1 MGEIEGELT
10 MSQSDLMQARPLT
23 IPLPDRG
30 GDVAGLEFGPTD
42 RPIDLVFSHA
52 NGFNARTYCSIL
64 GPLATDFRILALDQR
79 GHGLTRLPTVLEGR
93 NSWDQVAEDLL
104 AVILALDLGD
114 VTLAGHSMGGTSSL
128 LASARCPDRV
138 KALVL
143 FDPVII
149 PAEFVASIP
158 PGESGASPLAQGA
171 LKRRAEFPSKAAVIE
186 SYTGKG
192 AFRSWSP
199 TMLAD
204 YVEDGFRDTPQGTVT
219 LACAPA
225 WEASNFSS
233 QGHDTAAAFDLSQA
247 PTHILKA
254 EIGSTCR
261 IETREEALLATGRYR
276 IETVPG
282 ASHFLPMERPDLV
295 VASLKEA
302 MS

>member
-1 MGEIEGELT
+1 MDEIEGELT
-10 MSQSDLMQARPLT
+10 MSLSDLTPPRARA
-23 IPLPDRG
+23 IPLPDRDG
-30 GDVAGLEFGPTD
+30 EVAALEFGPPD
-42 RPIDLVFSHA
+42 RPVDLVFSHA
-52 NGFNARTYCSIL
+52 NGFNARTYRSIL
-64 GPLATDFRILALDQR
+64 GPLAADFRILALDQR

-104 AVILALDLGD
+104 AVILALDLQG

-128 LASARCPDRV
+128 MASARCPDRV

-149 PAEFVASIP
+149 PGELVAAAP
-158 PGESGASPLAQGA
+158 PGEGASPLAQGA

-192 AFRSWSP
+192 AFRNWSP
-199 TMLAD
+199 AMLAD
-204 YVEDGFRDTPQGTVT
+204 YVEDGFRDTPEGTVT

-233 QGHDTAAAFDLSQA
+233 QGHDTGAAFDLSRA
-247 PTHILKA
+247 PTHILRA
-254 EIGSTCR
+254 EIGSTCH
-261 IETREEALLATGRYR
+261 IAAREEALLATGRYQ

-282 ASHFLPMERPDLV
+282 TSHFLPMERPDLV
-295 VASLKEA
+295 VAALEAA

>member
-1 MGEIEGELT
+1 MGGIEGELT
-10 MSQSDLMQARPLT
+10 MSLSDLTPPRALT
-23 IPLPDRG
+23 IPLPDRHG
-30 GDVAGLEFGPTD
+30 EVAGLEFGPTD

-52 NGFNARTYCSIL
+52 NGFNARTYRTIL
-64 GPLATDFRILALDQR
+64 GPLASDFRILALDQR

-104 AVILALDLGD
+104 AVILALDLGG

-128 LASARCPDRV
+128 MASARCPDRV

-149 PAEFVASIP
+149 PAELVAAAP
-158 PGESGASPLAQGA
+158 PGGGASPLAQGA
-171 LKRRAEFPSKAAVIE
+171 LKRRAEFPTKAAVIE
-186 SYTGKG
+186 AYTGKG
-192 AFRSWSP
+192 AFRNWSP

-204 YVEDGFRDTPQGTVT
+204 YVEDGFRDTAEGTVT

-233 QGHDTAAAFDLSQA
+233 QGHDTGAAFDLSLA

-254 EIGSTCR
+254 ETGSTCR
-261 IETREEALLATGRYR
+261 IEAREDALMATGRYQ

-282 ASHFLPMERPDLV
+282 TTHFLPMERPDLV
-295 VASLKEA
+295 VASLSAA